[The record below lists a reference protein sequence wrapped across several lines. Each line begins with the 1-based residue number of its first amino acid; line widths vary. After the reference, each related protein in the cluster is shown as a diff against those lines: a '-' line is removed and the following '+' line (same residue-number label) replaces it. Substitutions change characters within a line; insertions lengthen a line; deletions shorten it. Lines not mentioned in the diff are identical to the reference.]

1 MQAPQINVTSV
12 SNTTTARDL
21 SSSRIQNDAL
31 TGQNQ
36 FSQVMDLVAPKEI
49 TEPVSRHNE
58 IQQSDAARDNV
69 SRKDEAQAIKHGKEE
84 AQPVRETDHKD
95 DHVQKQSTDVSQQA
109 QNDQNTQALDPQQQA
124 KLRLL
129 AQMSQEDL
137 LQLVQWQQNINQIQ
151 LNQTT
156 QNEGPDLSHFK
167 GISTGDLMALL
178 NGFQHAQQ
186 PKFQSQMQA
195 EFPQLQWLE
204 SQLLNT
210 QNQSTQGLAQQ
221 LAQINQAQMQMNTAQ
236 QSTMQPV
243 MDVMM
248 RPQEVMPALNILRL
262 TQAQKEGVV
271 RQVAQGF
278 KSQSNGTQSAEIRL
292 HPEELGMVK
301 LKVEMRGTD
310 IRVFFSAENQL
321 VGDLLTQNIDELKA
335 LLGDQEFN
343 LVETGLFQDQL
354 ADEQQDT
361 QDEGED
367 YGNDD
372 RPDLK
377 HRPKR
382 GPRMSPLPGRFRA
395 TV

>member
-1 MQAPQINVTSV
+1 MQAPQINATAV
-12 SNTTTARDL
+12 SNNAVARDL
-21 SSSRIQNDAL
+21 SSTRIQNDAL
-31 TGQNQ
+31 AGQNQ

-49 TEPVSRHNE
+49 ADPVSRQNE
-58 IQQSDAARDNV
+58 IQQSDARDEV
-69 SRKDEAQAIKHGKEE
+69 SNQNDTQVVKQDKE
-84 AQPVRETDHKD
+84 AQPVRESNTKNE
-95 DHVQKQSTDVSQQA
+95 HVQNQATDANQQVQDDQSSQV
-109 QNDQNTQALDPQQQA
+109 LDPQQQA

-137 LQLVQWQQNINQIQ
+137 LQLVQWQQNINQMQ
-151 LNQTT
+151 LNQTE
-156 QNEGPDLSHFK
+156 QNAGPDLSHFK

-186 PKFQSQMQA
+186 PEFQSQMQA

-221 LAQINQAQMQMNTAQ
+221 FAQINQAQMQMNAAQ
-236 QSTMQPV
+236 QSNMQPV
-243 MDVMM
+243 MDVML

-262 TQAQKEGVV
+262 TQAQKDGVV

-321 VGDLLTQNIDELKA
+321 VGDLLTQNIDQLKA

-343 LVETGLFQDQL
+343 LVEAGLFQDQL
-354 ADEQQDT
+354 ADQEQDAQE
-361 QDEGED
+361 EGED
-367 YGNDD
+367 YGSDD